1 MLLLAPITSTFIL
14 TLPQCFHSSKL
25 ISQKFVY
32 EYENISSE
40 ILSGSIAV
48 LISDVY
54 EINRSVET
62 QKPRVSAD
70 PQMKTCT

>member
-1 MLLLAPITSTFIL
+1 MLLLAPITSTFII
-14 TLPQCFHSSKL
+14 TLPQCFYSSRI
-25 ISQKFVY
+25 ISQRFVY

-40 ILSGSIAV
+40 TLFESIV
-48 LISDVY
+48 ILISDVY

-70 PQMKTCT
+70 LEMKKCT